1 MPTTHKFQPGELVWS
16 IDGDIM
22 KWLRI
27 SSFEIVKGRVFYTL
41 VKKRATESNNNVI
54 TIKKPQHEC
63 FKNLDSLIDYDAK
76 NNLK

>member
-16 IDGDIM
+16 IDGDVM

-27 SSFEIVKGRVFYTL
+27 SSTEILKGRIYYNL
-41 VKKRATESNNNVI
+41 IKKRATEKIKQIV
-54 TIKKPQHEC
+54 IKKPQHEC
-63 FKNLDSLIDYDAK
+63 FKNLDSLIDYDSK

>member
-1 MPTTHKFQPGELVWS
+1 MSAIPKFNPDEMIWS

-27 SSFEIVKGRVFYTL
+27 SSTEIVKGRVFYTL
-41 VKKRATESNNNVI
+41 IKKRATESNNNVI

>member
-1 MPTTHKFQPGELVWS
+1 MSINPKFKTNEMIWS
-16 IDGDIM
+16 IDGDVM

-27 SSFEIVKGRVFYTL
+27 SSTEILKGRIYYNL
-41 VKKRATESNNNVI
+41 IKKRATEKIKQIV
-54 TIKKPQHEC
+54 IKKPQHEC